1 MQSHIIISIVEIFKV
16 KQMLLEFTLENYRSF
31 YGKKTLVLEAD
42 KALKECVETNMF
54 DCNKY
59 TLLRS
64 LALYGAN
71 SSGKSNLVAAMHTMA
86 RCVLLSVKLN
96 DNDELEYDPFLLL
109 RGNTRPTMFEV
120 IFLKGKFCY
129 RYGFRYNLER
139 IIDEWLFCRTTP
151 RSKEQMMF
159 VRNEDGICVN
169 EGNFPEGVNNEE
181 KTNDNRL
188 FLSLCQQLGGKI
200 SRQVISWFQSDFN
213 VISGLNNQQ
222 YRSYSKQFFHKKE
235 ASSAKALMFF
245 QKLKLGFTNIQTH
258 EEDPHIPQELPN
270 ELKVLLQKEIQG
282 KKNIELDS
290 VHTVYSDK
298 GKVTGSINFSFDDRE
313 SSGTNKLFD
322 LSGPIFETLDSGAV
336 LVIDE
341 LDAKMHPLISQYII
355 ELFNSPDT
363 NPKNAQLIFTT
374 HDTHLLSQKILRRDQ
389 IWFTEKDA
397 KEQTDLYSLMDI
409 VLPDGSKPRNDAN
422 YEKNYIAGRYGA
434 IPYILND

>member
-1 MQSHIIISIVEIFKV
+1 MI
-16 KQMLLEFTLENYRSF
+16 LEFTLENYRSF

-42 KALKECVETNMF
+42 KALKECSDTNLF
-54 DCNKY
+54 EYNKH

-71 SSGKSNLVAAMHTMA
+71 SSGKSNLVSAMHTMA

-96 DNDELEYDPFLLL
+96 DNEELEYDPFLLL
-109 RGNTRPTMFEV
+109 KGNDSPTMFEIV
-120 IFLKGKFCY
+120 FLKGDYYY

-139 IIDEWLFCRTTP
+139 IVDEWLFKKTTP
-151 RSKEQMMF
+151 RSKEQMLF
-159 VRNEDGICVN
+159 VRNEEGICVDEN
-169 EGNFPEGVNNEE
+169 NFPEGAGYEE

-188 FLSLCQQLGGKI
+188 FLSLCQQLGGEI

-222 YRSYSKQFFHKKE
+222 YRAYSKLFFHKKE
-235 ASSAKALMFF
+235 SLSAEALDFF
-245 QKLKLGFTNIQTH
+245 QKLRLGFNNILTH
-258 EEDPHIPQELPN
+258 EEDPNIPQDLPT
-270 ELKVLLQKEIQG
+270 ELKAIFQRETQG

-290 VHTVYSDK
+290 VHNVYSEK
-298 GKVTGSINFSFDDRE
+298 GKVIGTINFSFEDRE

-322 LSGPIFETLDSGAV
+322 LSGPIFETLYSGAV

-355 ELFNSPDT
+355 ELFNNPET

-397 KEQTDLYSLMDI
+397 KEQTDIYSLMDI
-409 VLPDGSKPRNDAN
+409 VLPDGTKPRNDAN
-422 YEKNYIAGRYGA
+422 YERNYIAGRYGA

>member
-1 MQSHIIISIVEIFKV
+1 
-16 KQMLLEFTLENYRSF
+16 MLLEFTVENYRSF

-42 KALKECVETNMF
+42 KALKECTETNLF
-54 DCNKY
+54 DYNKH

-71 SSGKSNLVAAMHTMA
+71 SSGKSNLVSAMHAMA

-109 RGNTRPTMFEV
+109 KDNHHPTMFEI
-120 IFLKGKFCY
+120 IFLKGEYCY

-139 IIDEWLFCRTTP
+139 IVEEWLFRKTTP

-159 VRNEDGICVN
+159 VRNEEGICVDEN
-169 EGNFPEGVNNEE
+169 NFPEGVGDEE

-188 FLSLCQQLGGKI
+188 FLSLCQQLGGEI

-222 YRSYSKQFFHKKE
+222 YRAYSKLFFHKKE
-235 ASSAKALMFF
+235 SLSIDALNFF
-245 QKLKLGFTNIQTH
+245 QKLRLGFNNILTH
-258 EEDPHIPQELPN
+258 EEEPNVPQDLPLELRALFQR
-270 ELKVLLQKEIQG
+270 ETQG
-282 KKNIELDS
+282 KKSIELDS
-290 VHTVYSDK
+290 IHNVYSDK
-298 GKVTGSINFSFDDRE
+298 GKIVGTINFSFEDRE
-313 SSGTNKLFD
+313 SSG
-322 LSGPIFETLDSGAV
+322 
-336 LVIDE
+336 
-341 LDAKMHPLISQYII
+341 
-355 ELFNSPDT
+355 T

-389 IWFTEKDA
+389 IWFTEKDS
-397 KEQTDLYSLMDI
+397 KEQTDLYSLIDI
-409 VLPDGSKPRNDAN
+409 VLPDGTKPRNDAN
-422 YEKNYIAGRYGA
+422 YEKNYITGRYGA